1 MIQPRLTR
9 TLQVYCAAVVDPSQT
24 HAASIVLKLLH
35 ELLAVAFPGSSANRS
50 AVLSELPSNRSA
62 FCAFQAGSGP
72 RAEGWKGG
80 GEEGDGA
87 AVGLHQQQRG
97 RQVSTSLESTAG
109 ALVPVGSLSATAT
122 AASVPT
128 AAHVGDGASA
138 VTGAIVSN
146 VSDVGAESEGRAALG
161 LGGAGGGT
169 AVPGQTAGRAGCM
182 GGDNSS
188 SGSGSSVVR
197 RNSWQRIESV
207 ALLPGL
213 LGAMVQG
220 NGERWCIRV
229 TKGVPPLIRTKKC
242 LIRCVGFCATVQH
255 EPIATRQPRDGRC
268 IA

>member
-1 MIQPRLTR
+1 M
-9 TLQVYCAAVVDPSQT
+9 DPSQT

-72 RAEGWKGG
+72 RAEGWKGE

-87 AVGLHQQQRG
+87 AVGRHQQQRG
-97 RQVSTSLESTAG
+97 RQDSTSLASTAG
-109 ALVPVGSLSATAT
+109 ALVPVGSFSVIAS
-122 AASVPT
+122 AASMPI
-128 AAHVGDGASA
+128 AAHPGDGDGATTSA
-138 VTGAIVSN
+138 RVSN
-146 VSDVGAESEGRAALG
+146 TSDVGAELEGRAAPG
-161 LGGAGGGT
+161 LGGVGGGT
-169 AVPGQTAGRAGCM
+169 AVPVQTAGRAGGM
-182 GGDNSS
+182 GGGNSS
-188 SGSGSSVVR
+188 SSGGSSEVG

-229 TKGVPPLIRTKKC
+229 TKEATALISRMLPLIRTIGTKKS
-242 LIRCVGFCATVQH
+242 LIRCGAFSATAQH
-255 EPIATRQPRDGRC
+255 EPTATRQPRDGRR